1 MDIQPAAGETATQGA
16 ARREATGA
24 VQRWTLESLKKLDI
38 ATLMKM
44 CEDFGAAHGWAK
56 KVVLIRHMTVG
67 NYIQIVSYTV
77 ESCATQGG
85 DEAVTTT
92 VDEPAV
98 DDYVGL
104 DVHEHPLAETARR
117 TTAWTCDMP
126 NCGKSTRPRYRCH
139 YGCDFDLCVGCWVKG
154 KERHAV

>member
-1 MDIQPAAGETATQGA
+1 MAANTMADEPA
-16 ARREATGA
+16 
-24 VQRWTLESLKKLDI
+24 
-38 ATLMKM
+38 
-44 CEDFGAAHGWAK
+44 
-56 KVVLIRHMTVG
+56 
-67 NYIQIVSYTV
+67 V

>member
-1 MDIQPAAGETATQGA
+1 
-16 ARREATGA
+16 

-44 CEDFGAAHGWAK
+44 CEEFGAAHGRAK
-56 KVVLIRHMTVG
+56 KDVLIRHMAVG

-98 DDYVGL
+98 ESYAGL
-104 DVHEHPLAETARR
+104 DVHEHPLAETACR
-117 TTAWTCDMP
+117 TTAHLANIYPINT
-126 NCGKSTRPRYRCH
+126 S
-139 YGCDFDLCVGCWVKG
+139 
-154 KERHAV
+154 